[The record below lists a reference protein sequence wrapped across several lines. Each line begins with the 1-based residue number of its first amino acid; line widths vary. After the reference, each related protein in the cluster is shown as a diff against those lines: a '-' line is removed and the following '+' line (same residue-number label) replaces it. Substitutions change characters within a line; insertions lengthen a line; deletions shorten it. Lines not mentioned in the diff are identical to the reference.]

1 MSLISKIERLN
12 QNLDQS
18 NKSGALANEI
28 FELKTIYN
36 EFKSINDIFKNFFH
50 TKKLFERYDLVINI
64 DAEIVENLMENLNNI
79 EINFNK
85 NSSVDGIKKGSKN
98 YSDYKNNIQTLNTK
112 LHQDIKNSWEKFCK
126 QSYAGDEFSFLFS
139 NFNTHENEEILNKV
153 KPLFEEFDHIKNN
166 NEYNDELFKNVIKI
180 TKNLN
185 EEVSKLK
192 TDFSEDV
199 KNFLNAIQNNEAT
212 LDLYTEDVIKW
223 IKETNSF
230 ERYKITKND
239 N

>member
-1 MSLISKIERLN
+1 MSLWKTV
-12 QNLDQS
+12 
-18 NKSGALANEI
+18 KK
-28 FELKTIYN
+28 ELLPGLY
-36 EFKSINDIFKNFFH
+36 
-50 TKKLFERYDLVINI
+50 KKEQFD
-64 DAEIVENLMENLNNI
+64 
-79 EINFNK
+79 
-85 NSSVDGIKKGSKN
+85 KKMK
-98 YSDYKNNIQTLNTK
+98 TLNTK
-112 LHQDIKNSWEKFCK
+112 LDQDIKNSWEKFCK

-153 KPLFEEFDHIKNN
+153 EPLFEEFNHIKNN

-180 TKNLN
+180 TKILN

-230 ERYKITKND
+230 KRYKITKND

>member
-1 MSLISKIERLN
+1 M
-12 QNLDQS
+12 
-18 NKSGALANEI
+18 
-28 FELKTIYN
+28 
-36 EFKSINDIFKNFFH
+36 
-50 TKKLFERYDLVINI
+50 
-64 DAEIVENLMENLNNI
+64 
-79 EINFNK
+79 
-85 NSSVDGIKKGSKN
+85 
-98 YSDYKNNIQTLNTK
+98 
-112 LHQDIKNSWEKFCK
+112 
-126 QSYAGDEFSFLFS
+126 
-139 NFNTHENEEILNKV
+139 

>member
-12 QNLDQS
+12 QNLNQS

-28 FELKTIYN
+28 FELKTIYD
-36 EFKSINDIFKNFFH
+36 EFKSINDGLENFFQ
-50 TKKLFERYDLVINI
+50 TKKLFEKYNLVIHI
-64 DAEIVENLMENLNNI
+64 DTETIEELIENLNNI

-85 NSSVDGIKKGSKN
+85 NSSVEGIKKGSKN
-98 YSDYKNNIQTLNTK
+98 YSDYRNNMKTLNTK
-112 LHQDIKNSWEKFCK
+112 LDQDIKNSWEKFCK

-153 KPLFEEFDHIKNN
+153 RPLFEEFGHIKNN

-180 TKNLN
+180 TKILN

-192 TDFSEDV
+192 TDFSDDV

-230 ERYKITKND
+230 KRYKITKND